1 LSAARLRARS
11 IAKRQRLPV
20 LRGPNEICASRRS
33 APSAFFEDAN
43 NVLAHDLFRKPV
55 TAFRN
60 HADEESS
67 KTRAQKRRGNKNYC
81 RNKIVAILF
90 SKVQCSRG
98 KRVRDLKRHYFAPI
112 RWCHIK
118 K

>member
-1 LSAARLRARS
+1 MTLR
-11 IAKRQRLPV
+11 
-20 LRGPNEICASRRS
+20 
-33 APSAFFEDAN
+33 PSALRSLGLFEDAN
-43 NVLAHDLFRKPV
+43 NVLAHDRCRKPV

-98 KRVRDLKRHYFAPI
+98 KRVRDFKTSLFCTHTLVSHQKVDRTRLRPD
-112 RWCHIK
+112 RRRSL
-118 K
+118 